1 MTFRFEVYGE
11 QSSPFSMISIFQDF
25 PYHAIRLA
33 SMSAQMVNN
42 LEPPS
47 TACILYESARKVEHG
62 SAIHLTYPWS
72 YGLREFDFLHSNVP
86 EADVNRVLMSF
97 VSGRKKTIIATDS
110 ELHRFAD
117 GSFDAIVVVLDSQIE
132 PATASVTATRQ
143 QKLKAEGGIYHV
155 RRSDC

>member
-11 QSSPFSMISIFQDF
+11 QSCPFSMISIFQDF

-33 SMSAQMVNN
+33 SMAAQMVNN
-42 LEPPS
+42 LDPQS

-72 YGLREFDFLHSNVP
+72 YGLREFDFLHANVP
-86 EADVNRVLMSF
+86 EADVNRVLVSF
-97 VSGRKKTIIATDS
+97 VSGRKRTVITTDS

-117 GSFDAIVVVLDSQIE
+117 GSFNAIVVVLDAQIE
-132 PATASVTATRQ
+132 PATSNVTATRQ
-143 QKLKAEGGIYHV
+143 LKLKAEGGVYHV